1 MTVKYKRMIMSI
13 FCGFFIVVFAVVL
26 SLSIKTHFEAQA
38 LLEDSV
44 CKQLISTSAAAR
56 EIIDVDAFLTY
67 DDERMFEQP
76 AYRDTL
82 LQLCEL
88 QEEVG
93 AKYIYALRM
102 LDGQAMFIFDTDPE
116 ESSFDAYDLSP
127 VHEEAFAGHENAS
140 IMNVQDEWGS
150 FNTGAVPIWK
160 DGSVVGIVSVDIEDA
175 LISKS
180 QADCR
185 RNTILMAC
193 SLGIML
199 IAIMIAMNITLNKLK
214 SVQDELDRMAHY
226 DRLTN
231 LPNRQYLYEQ
241 FESLTR
247 KKPVTPF
254 AVFFIDL
261 DNFKTVNDSAGHDAG
276 DELLQRI
283 SNYLSTPRE
292 NSQVFRPTSGRLNVT
307 ARIGGDE
314 FIIVVT
320 KIETAE
326 EAAAYAEELLDG
338 FNSTGIDRYI
348 NEYSVGLSIGV
359 ALFPHHTADYNVAL
373 KYADIAMYH
382 AKRSGKNQYMV
393 YNEGLSP
400 KAEK

>member
-26 SLSIKTHFEAQA
+26 GLSIKTHNNAQA

-67 DDERMFEQP
+67 DSERMFEEP
-76 AYRDTL
+76 TYLDTL
-82 LQLCEL
+82 QRLREL

-93 AKYIYALRM
+93 AEYIYALRM
-102 LDGQAMFIFDTDPE
+102 MDGQAMFIFDTDLE
-116 ESSFDAYDLSP
+116 ASFDAYDLSS
-127 VHEEAFAGHENAS
+127 VHEDAFAGYESAS
-140 IMNVQDEWGS
+140 IKNVQDEWGS
-150 FNTGAVPIWK
+150 FNTGAVPIYK
-160 DGSVVGIVSVDIEDA
+160 DGRVAGIVSVDIEDA
-175 LISKS
+175 LITKS
-180 QADCR
+180 QVDYR
-185 RNTILMAC
+185 RDTFLMAF

-199 IAIMIAMNITLNKLK
+199 IAIMIAMNVTLNKLK
-214 SVQDELDRMAHY
+214 SVQDELDRMAHF

-241 FESLTR
+241 FETLTR
-247 KKPVTPF
+247 KKPVIPF

-326 EAAAYAEELLDG
+326 DAAAYAKELLDG
-338 FNSTGIDRYI
+338 FNSTGINRYI
-348 NEYSVGLSIGV
+348 NEYNVGLSIGV

-400 KAEK
+400 KVEK